1 MLAPVRPAARV
12 FAPTLG
18 LTLVALLLVALFV
31 RLGVWQWQRGELR
44 QASAARF
51 ARGADQL
58 LELGTGDGRDLP
70 LYQRVSAR
78 GELDGAHQFL
88 LDNRSHDGHP
98 GYEVLTPLTRPGAA
112 TLIID
117 RGWVPFTGSRSHLP
131 DVSVPMSGPVE
142 VTGRLAALPSPGL
155 ALGRAPPSA
164 GAWPKVTSYPDMAQ
178 LAAALGAPT
187 DALGARIV
195 LLDPGRPF
203 GYVRAWQAPGLPS
216 LRHFS
221 YAVQWWAFALLTVAL
236 WVVTSR
242 RAPVVS
248 ST

>member
-1 MLAPVRPAARV
+1 MLAALSPASRV

-18 LTLVALLLVALFV
+18 LTLVALLLVAVFV
-31 RLGVWQWQRGELR
+31 RLGVWQWQRGEQR
-44 QASAARF
+44 QAAAARF
-51 ARGADQL
+51 ERGADQL
-58 LELGTGDGRDLP
+58 VELGSANGRDLP

-117 RGWVPFTGSRSHLP
+117 RGWLPFTGSRSRLP
-131 DVSVPMSGPVE
+131 DVSIPMSGPVE

-242 RAPVVS
+242 RAPVVG